1 MKGMVKGFICLTV
14 LAGILALPL
23 AAVPAQAQSQQAPQA
38 QEQPAASAQ
47 PAAQEAAPAQ
57 PAATQEAAPAPAAQP
72 QKVGDTLGLSGKLG
86 EAISTAPMGTEKGQ
100 IDTKAQPGYLGIPG
114 GKQINLIVAFIW
126 AIWVG
131 WVFSTVGAFGGI
143 MAGVGHI
150 SIFGLGAYAKTFKD
164 TAPAL
169 NKFITD
175 SIRVSNQ
182 WLVGLSALVSSSN
195 YAKQKRLVVPLGLAL
210 GLGSLLAAFLVVYT
224 TMGKIKFSQ
233 YQGYFGLIVFVI
245 GGFMIYEMTPA
256 GQSKKKAAKQAA
268 KAFEETIKKKGDI
281 TQAGVKTVGFTA
293 SNCEIAFFGQT
304 FKFSPIWAFV
314 GGFFISAIS
323 SFIGVG
329 GGFLYVP
336 FLTSVVG
343 LPMFVAAGTSALAV
357 LISMILSILNFML
370 KGVTIYWPMIG
381 VELVGIFVGSMVGPR
396 TGKYIPEKGLKW
408 FFIVL
413 AIYVGLDYTL
423 RGFFNYRIFG

>member
-1 MKGMVKGFICLTV
+1 MRKKIFLVCALIVAGTV
-14 LAGILALPL
+14 LLTMIMPDVVSADALKD
-23 AAVPAQAQSQQAPQA
+23 AIDKAP
-38 QEQPAASAQ
+38 
-47 PAAQEAAPAQ
+47 
-57 PAATQEAAPAPAAQP
+57 
-72 QKVGDTLGLSGKLG
+72 K
-86 EAISTAPMGTEKGQ
+86 GTGKGQ
-100 IDTKAQPGYLGIPG
+100 IDPKAGAGYLGVPG
-114 GKQINLIVAFIW
+114 GIQVNPILAFFW

-150 SIFGLGAYAKTFKD
+150 SVFGLGAYAKTFKD
-164 TAPAL
+164 TAPDL

-182 WLVGLSALVSSSN
+182 WLVGLSALVSSIN
-195 YAKQKRLVVPLGLAL
+195 YAKQKRLVIPLGLFL

-224 TMGKIKFSQ
+224 TMGKIKFSE
-233 YQGYFGLIVFVI
+233 YQGYFGLIVFII
-245 GGFMIYEMTPA
+245 GGFMIYEMTPK
-256 GQSKKKAAKQAA
+256 GQAKKKAAKEAV
-268 KAFEETIKKKGDI
+268 KAFEAAVKEKGDI
-281 TQAGVKTVGFTA
+281 TQQGVKTVKFSLART
-293 SNCEIAFFGQT
+293 EISFFGQT
-304 FKFSPIWAFV
+304 FGFSPIWAFI

-357 LISMILSILNFML
+357 LISMVLSIFNFMI
-370 KGVTIYWPMIG
+370 KGVTVHWAMIL
-381 VELVGIFVGSMVGPR
+381 VELVGIFVGSMIGPR
-396 TGKYIPEKGLKW
+396 TGKYIPEKGLKV
-408 FFIVL
+408 FFIIL

>member
-1 MKGMVKGFICLTV
+1 MSRKLIFCCIMLL
-14 LAGILALPL
+14 LAGAMLTTWG
-23 AAVPAQAQSQQAPQA
+23 AVPEVQAASLEEAIAQAPQGTDKGHID
-38 QEQPAASAQ
+38 PNAA
-47 PAAQEAAPAQ
+47 
-57 PAATQEAAPAPAAQP
+57 
-72 QKVGDTLGLSGKLG
+72 
-86 EAISTAPMGTEKGQ
+86 
-100 IDTKAQPGYLGIPG
+100 PGYLGIPG
-114 GKQINLIVAFIW
+114 GKQINLVLAFFW
-126 AIWVG
+126 AMWVG

-164 TAPAL
+164 TAPTL

-182 WLVGLSALVSSSN
+182 WLVGLSAAVSSVN
-195 YAKQKRLVVPLGLAL
+195 YAKQKRLIVPLGLFL

-224 TMGKIKFSQ
+224 TMGKVKFSQ
-233 YQGYFGLIVFVI
+233 YQGWFGLIVFVI
-245 GGFMIYEMTPA
+245 GGFMVYEMTPK
-256 GQSKKKAAKQAA
+256 GQASKKKAKEAV
-268 KAFEETIKKKGDI
+268 KAFEAAVKQKGDI
-281 TQAGVKTVGFTA
+281 TQQGVKTTRFSLA
-293 SNCEIAFFGQT
+293 STEISFFGQT
-304 FKFSPIWAFV
+304 FTFSPMWAFV

-357 LISMILSILNFML
+357 LISMILSIINFMI
-370 KGVTIYWPMIG
+370 KGVTVYWIMIG
-381 VELVGIFVGSMVGPR
+381 VELVGIFIGSMIGPR

-408 FFIVL
+408 FFIAL
-413 AIYVGLDYTL
+413 ACYVGLDYTL
-423 RGFFNYRIFG
+423 RGFFNIRIFG

>member
-1 MKGMVKGFICLTV
+1 MRAHWKKGIWTV
-14 LAGILALPL
+14 MLLALVAVSL
-23 AAVPAQAQSQQAPQA
+23 AAVSPAGAAGLEDAIAQAP
-38 QEQPAASAQ
+38 
-47 PAAQEAAPAQ
+47 
-57 PAATQEAAPAPAAQP
+57 
-72 QKVGDTLGLSGKLG
+72 K
-86 EAISTAPMGTEKGQ
+86 GTEAGQ
-100 IDTKAQPGYLGIPG
+100 IDAAAAPGYLGIPG
-114 GKQINLIVAFIW
+114 GKQINLVVAFIW
-126 AIWVG
+126 AVWVG

-164 TAPAL
+164 TAPTL

-182 WLVGLSALVSSSN
+182 WLVGLSALVSSVN
-195 YAKQKRLVVPLGLAL
+195 YAKQKRLVIPLGVSL
-210 GLGSLLAAFLVVYT
+210 GLGSLVAAFLVVYT
-224 TMGKIKFSQ
+224 TMGKIKFSE
-233 YQGYFGLIVFVI
+233 YQGYFGLIVFII
-245 GGFMIYEMTPA
+245 GGFMVYDMSPR
-256 GQSKKKAAKQAA
+256 GQAKKKAAREAA
-268 KAFEETIKKKGDI
+268 KAFETAVKQKGDI
-281 TQAGVKTVGFTA
+281 SQQGVKTAAFNLTSV
-293 SNCEIAFFGQT
+293 EISFFGQT
-304 FKFSPIWAFV
+304 FKFNPLWAFV
-314 GGFFISAIS
+314 GGFFISAVS

-357 LISMILSILNFML
+357 LISMVLSIFNFMI
-370 KGVTIYWPMIG
+370 KGVTVYWAMIG
-381 VELVGIFVGSMVGPR
+381 VELVGIFVGSMLGPR

-413 AIYVGLDYTL
+413 AAYVGLDYTL

>member
-1 MKGMVKGFICLTV
+1 MNKNLKAVLMLLLISAVFVLPIA
-14 LAGILALPL
+14 LAGEAHAGKLQDAIAK
-23 AAVPAQAQSQQAPQA
+23 APQG
-38 QEQPAASAQ
+38 
-47 PAAQEAAPAQ
+47 
-57 PAATQEAAPAPAAQP
+57 
-72 QKVGDTLGLSGKLG
+72 V
-86 EAISTAPMGTEKGQ
+86 EKGQ
-100 IDTKAQPGYLGIPG
+100 IDPAGKPGYLGIPG
-114 GKQINLIVAFIW
+114 GLQINLFVAFIW
-126 AIWVG
+126 AVWVG

-164 TAPAL
+164 SAPEL

-182 WLVGLSALVSSSN
+182 WLVGLSAMVSSVN
-195 YAKQKRLVVPLGLAL
+195 YAKQKRLIIPLGLCL
-210 GLGSLLAAFLVVYT
+210 GMGSLIAAFLVVYT
-224 TMGKIKFSQ
+224 TMGKIKFSE
-233 YQGYFGLIVFVI
+233 YQGYFGLIVFII
-245 GGFMIYEMTPA
+245 GAFMVYEMTPKGQA
-256 GQSKKKAAKQAA
+256 GKKNAKAAA
-268 KAFEETIKKKGDI
+268 KAFEDTVKNKGDI
-281 TQAGVKTVGFTA
+281 CEQGVTTQGF
-293 SNCEIAFFGQT
+293 NMKRIEICFFGQT
-304 FKFSPIWAFV
+304 FGFSPIWAFV

-336 FLTSVVG
+336 FLASVVG

-357 LISMILSILNFML
+357 LISMILSIFNFMI
-370 KGVTIYWPMIG
+370 KGVTVDWLMIG

-413 AIYVGLDYTL
+413 ACYVGLDYTL
-423 RGFFNYRIFG
+423 RGFFNIRMFG